1 MKKKQILFLIII
13 SMATFLFAE
22 GYFIGSLTNIGTI
35 NEISSIQGK
44 DGYYKVAF
52 HKNDAIFTYTVKKGS
67 TILFEDWKYE
77 KVYSYYVE
85 DVKDN
90 AISLK
95 KIEVQ

>member
-13 SMATFLFAE
+13 SMVTFLFAE

-44 DGYYKVAF
+44 DGYYKVVF

-77 KVYSYYVE
+77 KVYSYKI
-85 DVKDN
+85 DNITDN
-90 AISLK
+90 AVSMTSL
-95 KIEVQ
+95 